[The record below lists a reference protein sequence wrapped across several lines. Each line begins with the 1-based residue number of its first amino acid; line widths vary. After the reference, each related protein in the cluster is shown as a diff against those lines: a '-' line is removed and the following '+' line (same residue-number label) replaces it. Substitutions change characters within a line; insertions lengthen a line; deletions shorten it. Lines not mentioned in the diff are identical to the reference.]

1 MLTIEKEE
9 AMLSNEVHR
18 LEQENERLKQ
28 EVERLQIENGALP
41 PKKADCEH
49 CKFFCK
55 HYIRNEGGYHEIYSG
70 HCIAGRI
77 KVRKQSDVCKLF
89 ERK

>member
-1 MLTIEKEE
+1 MLTTEKEE

-55 HYIRNEGGYHEIYSG
+55 HYIRNGGGYHEIYSG
-70 HCIAGRI
+70 HCIVGRF

>member
-1 MLTIEKEE
+1 MFTIEKEE

-55 HYIRNEGGYHEIYSG
+55 HYIRNGGGYHEIYSG

>member
-1 MLTIEKEE
+1 MLTIEKE
-9 AMLSNEVHR
+9 ADMLSNEVHQ

-28 EVERLQIENGALP
+28 EVERLQIENGTLP

-49 CKFFCK
+49 CKFFYQ
-55 HYIRNEGGYHEIYSG
+55 HYIRKGGDYHKIYFG
-70 HCIAGRI
+70 HCIAGRT
-77 KVRKQSDVCKLF
+77 KTRKQSDVCKLF